1 MLICDTHA
9 DTLWARARRKTNL
22 DVTIDR
28 LADARHTRVQVL
40 ALFVE
45 TGGMQRTPT
54 IVQQEL
60 AAFETMKAEG
70 FHHIRTVEEAQSGRA
85 NVMLSIEGGEAFGGD
100 AANVERFAQLG
111 VRIAALMWNNEN
123 GIGRPA
129 LSGSNEGLT
138 PYGREVVRRMHAAH
152 MAVDVSHLNERGM
165 YQALDTGV
173 PIMASHSCARR
184 LCDHPRNLTDDQL
197 RAMFQNG
204 GYVGVNFYNTFLHPD
219 SRADI
224 DTVID
229 HMAHMCDLGGE
240 DHVGFGSDF
249 DGIELHPAG
258 LAHAGDVPALIDRLQ
273 ARGFGKTLTEKI
285 AGLNFQAYMQ
295 RI

>member
-70 FHHIRTVEEAQSGRA
+70 FRHIRTVEEAQSGRA

-100 AANVERFAQLG
+100 AANVDRFAQLG
-111 VRIAALMWNNEN
+111 VAIINLILFMPFVLVAVLTLKGVVSDVSTVLMMAITTGKLPAMDLAGAVIPLAA
-123 GIGRPA
+123 A
-129 LSGSNEGLT
+129 FFGLYLT
-138 PYGREVVRRMHAAH
+138 LLPVRRWLTARFVSSARVASDKVSAA
-152 MAVDVSHLNERGM
+152 
-165 YQALDTGV
+165 
-173 PIMASHSCARR
+173 
-184 LCDHPRNLTDDQL
+184 
-197 RAMFQNG
+197 
-204 GYVGVNFYNTFLHPD
+204 
-219 SRADI
+219 
-224 DTVID
+224 
-229 HMAHMCDLGGE
+229 
-240 DHVGFGSDF
+240 
-249 DGIELHPAG
+249 
-258 LAHAGDVPALIDRLQ
+258 
-273 ARGFGKTLTEKI
+273 
-285 AGLNFQAYMQ
+285 
-295 RI
+295 